1 MCFRWR
7 IYVSSRRWCI
17 CSWEEGHC
25 IRTELR
31 RCGAAALRSCRPT
44 VCLFIRSL
52 RSRRFRSSLT
62 GSVNQKAPLCPSS
75 SEVSTSFLDLT
86 ANFGGKRY
94 ISEGKSLGKSQK
106 SVKSPNIWFKIAYKL
121 QCKLLLFLT
130 KHYVF
135 ISSELQIIQT
145 QSDTYLCSLIP
156 LASPSARLTCRARSI
171 LGALALP
178 AAHSHTN
185 SFSVYSKPPF
195 VFNWSLKVW
204 ICQISVQINC

>member
-7 IYVSSRRWCI
+7 IYVPSRRWCI

-25 IRTELR
+25 IRAVQD
-31 RCGAAALRSCRPT
+31 GAAELRSCRPT
-44 VCLFIRSL
+44 VFLFIRSL

-94 ISEGKSLGKSQK
+94 ISKGKSLGKSQK

-145 QSDTYLCSLIP
+145 QTDTYLCSLIP
-156 LASPSARLTCRARSI
+156 LASPSARLTWARP
-171 LGALALP
+171 GASWERSALP
-178 AAHSHTN
+178 AARSHTN

-204 ICQISVQINC
+204 MCQISVQINC